1 MRFVRA
7 IFMLG
12 AAAAMPALGNLPT
25 WDSSGNSL
33 LNGTYYFR
41 EVVYVVSDTSGDLS
55 AAAAIYGNMTFNGA
69 GGYSI
74 PANSAIFQ
82 QSGSSGGYLPAVSGA
97 YTVAASGQ
105 GFFPAPL
112 VSGAQVYGMV
122 SNGVFIGSMTET
134 GYVDLFI
141 AAPVSAP
148 VATNSSFQG
157 AYTFAGFVP
166 GGTPATM
173 ADTTFQLN
181 PDGNGNLGTVNVTG
195 YFGGGGSTIYTQSNG
210 GLKYNFVNGAGII
223 TFPTSSTANFYSGQE
238 YMYISPDR
246 NFVFGGSPGGF
257 DMFVG
262 VKNSTATVNFSGL
275 YYQAGID
282 NDTSQLASSGYG
294 AIDNYYGS
302 FNASAGTAIGHQR
315 LNTPLYN
322 SVTEGFTYASTYPT
336 TISGA
341 AYTDSVSQTQYTFAN
356 GGAVRIGFGIGPY
369 LGISVALQAPA
380 LSGTGVY
387 LNPTGVVNA
396 ASFSPFTAGVSP
408 GEFIVLYGTGLS
420 SGNAVASSLP
430 FPTTLGNVQVKI
442 NGITAPIYYVTPTQL
457 AVIVPYGA
465 AYTAASGTLPIAQIQ
480 VINNGISS
488 NVTTQFIN
496 LTTPGIFTLTANGIG
511 YGAIEHATTGQ
522 VVNAKSPAQP
532 GETVAVF
539 VSGLGATLPSVTE
552 GTAGP
557 TNPLAATIQTIVAYV
572 GGIEAT
578 VGYAGLA
585 PYLAGLYQ
593 INLTV
598 PTTVTAG
605 DNNVE
610 ILGPDSDDFQVLIPI
625 GTGST
630 TSSARTG
637 AQPEVQ
643 TAKPART
650 DRRLHAV
657 RPATG
662 CLVTNPACAATL

>member
-1 MRFVRA
+1 
-7 IFMLG
+7 MLG

-33 LNGTYYFR
+33 LSGTYYFR

-55 AAAAIYGNMTFNGA
+55 QAAAIYGNMTFNGA

-74 PANSAIFQ
+74 PANSAIVQ
-82 QSGSSGGYLPAVSGA
+82 ESGSSGGYLPAVSGA

-122 SNGVFIGSMTET
+122 SNGIFIGSMSET

-141 AAPVSAP
+141 AAPVSSP
-148 VATNSSFQG
+148 VATNASFQG
-157 AYTFAGFVP
+157 SYTFAGFVP

-181 PDGNGNLGTVNVTG
+181 PDGNGNLGTVNITG
-195 YFGGGGSTIYTQSNG
+195 YFGGGGTTVYTQSNTA
-210 GLKYNFVNGAGII
+210 LQYKFVNGAGVI
-223 TFPTSSTANFYSGQE
+223 TFPNSTTANFYSGQE
-238 YMYISPDR
+238 YMYMSPDR

-262 VKNSTATVNFSGL
+262 VKNSTSAVNFSGL
-275 YYQAGID
+275 YYMAGLD
-282 NDTSQLASSGYG
+282 NDTSQLASGGYG
-294 AIDNYYGS
+294 AIDNFYGS
-302 FNASAGTAIGHQR
+302 FSAAGGNIVAHQR

-322 SVTEGFTYASTYPT
+322 SVTEGFTYATTYPT
-336 TISGA
+336 SISGA
-341 AYTDSVSQTQYTFAN
+341 SYTDSGNTTQYTFAN
-356 GGAVRIGFGIGPY
+356 GGAVRIGFGIGPL
-369 LGISVALQAPA
+369 LGINVALQAPA
-380 LSGTGVY
+380 LSGSGVY
-387 LNPTGVVNA
+387 LNPTGIVNA

-408 GEFIVLYGTGLS
+408 GEFIVLYGTGLA
-420 SGNAVASSLP
+420 SGNAVASTLP
-430 FPTTLGNVQVKI
+430 FPTTLGNVQVTI
-442 NGITAPIYYVTPTQL
+442 NGITAPIYYVTPTQI

-480 VINNGISS
+480 VNNNGTLS
-488 NVTTQFIN
+488 NVTTQFIS
-496 LTTPGIFTLTANGIG
+496 LTTPGIFSLTANGLG

-522 VVNAKSPAQP
+522 VVNAKNPAQP

-539 VSGLGATLPSVTE
+539 VSGLGATLPAVTE

-557 TNPLAATIQTIVAYV
+557 TNPLANTVQTISAYV
-572 GGIEAT
+572 GGVQAT

-605 DNNVE
+605 DNTVE
-610 ILGPDSDDFQVLIPI
+610 ILGPDSDNFQALIPI

-630 TSSARTG
+630 TSSARTVP
-637 AQPEVQ
+637 QPEVQ
-643 TAKPART
+643 TAKPVRV
-650 DRRLHAV
+650 DKRLHAV
-657 RPATG
+657 RPPTG
-662 CLVTNPACAATL
+662 CFVTNPACAATL

>member
-1 MRFVRA
+1 
-7 IFMLG
+7 
-12 AAAAMPALGNLPT
+12 MPALGNLPS

-41 EVVYVVSDTSGDLS
+41 EVVYLVSDTSGDLS
-55 AAAAIYGNMTFNGA
+55 RALALYGNVTFNGA
-69 GGYSI
+69 GSCTFSNMTVVDSNSSSLESINSTTETYSI
-74 PANSAIFQ
+74 
-82 QSGSSGGYLPAVSGA
+82 
-97 YTVAASGQ
+97 AASGQ
-105 GFFPAPL
+105 GFFPTPL

-122 SNGVFIGSMTET
+122 SNGIFIGSMTET

-141 AAPVSAP
+141 AAPVSSP

-157 AYTFAGFVP
+157 SYTLAGFVP

-195 YFGGGGSTIYTQSNG
+195 YFGGGGSTVYTQSNSG
-210 GLKYNFVNGAGII
+210 IKYSFSNGAGVI

-238 YMYISPDR
+238 YMYMSPDR
-246 NFVFGGSPGGF
+246 NFVFGGSPAGF

-262 VKNSTATVNFSGL
+262 VKNSTSTVNFSGL
-275 YYQAGID
+275 YYQAGVD
-282 NDTSQLASSGYG
+282 DDTSQLATSGYG

-322 SVTEGFTYASTYPT
+322 SVTEGFTYATTYPSS
-336 TISGA
+336 ISGA
-341 AYTDSVSQTQYTFAN
+341 SYTDSVSQTQYTFAN
-356 GGAVRIGFGIGPY
+356 GGAVRIGFGLGPY
-369 LGISVALQAPA
+369 LGINVALQAPA
-380 LSGTGVY
+380 LSGSGVY
-387 LNPTGVVNA
+387 LNPTGIVNA

-408 GEFIVLYGTGLS
+408 GEFIVIYGTGLAA
-420 SGNAVASSLP
+420 GNAVASSLP
-430 FPTTLGNVQVKI
+430 FPTLLGNVQVKI
-442 NGITAPIYYVTPTQL
+442 NGITAPIYYVTPTQI

-480 VINNGISS
+480 VVNNGISS

-496 LTTPGIFTLTANGIG
+496 LTTPGIFTLAANGLG
-511 YGAIEHATTGQ
+511 YGATEHATTGQ
-522 VVNAKSPAQP
+522 VVTATNPAQP

-539 VSGLGATLPSVTE
+539 VSGLGATLPAVTE

-557 TNPLAATIQTIVAYV
+557 TNPLANTIQTIIAYV
-572 GGIEAT
+572 GGVEAT

-593 INLTV
+593 VNLTV

-605 DNNVE
+605 DNTIE
-610 ILGPDSDDFQVLIPI
+610 ILGPDSDNFQVLIPI
-625 GTGST
+625 GTGTT
-630 TSSARTG
+630 TSSARAG
-637 AQPEVQ
+637 ALPEPDAV
-643 TAKPART
+643 KPART

-657 RPATG
+657 RPPTG
-662 CLVTNPACAATL
+662 CFVTNPACAATL